1 MTVAYALALFLQ
13 FPATAQPPIDERVA
27 CAPMNAVAA
36 QAPAVGSSAVAS
48 PGRLMFG
55 PGEQVVV
62 SGGAA
67 QGLQAG
73 QDYFIRR
80 SVKNRFTPASK
91 DFTPN
96 SVHTTGWLRVVDVQ
110 GSMSVATITHA
121 CDAVFEGDYLE
132 PFVAPQ
138 TPGPANPAAQPDF
151 TNPGRIVLADERRQM
166 GYPGLLMLINRGSD
180 HGLQAARASPSS
192 VRASTVK
199 DRRSESG
206 RLRSCRS
213 PPKSQSCGL
222 TPSETR
228 CSWAIWPRFIASA
241 NSCL

>member
-1 MTVAYALALFLQ
+1 MTIAYAFALFLQ
-13 FPATAQPPIDERVA
+13 VPATAPPPIDERVA

-36 QAPAVGSSAVAS
+36 QAPAVRIVGGRVA
-48 PGRLMFG
+48 GRLMFG

-67 QGLQAG
+67 QGLQVG

-80 SVKNRFTPASK
+80 AVKDRFTPASK

-166 GYPGLLMLINRGSD
+166 GYPGLLMLVNRGSD
-180 HGLQAARASPSS
+180 HGLQGGQGVTIFRPSLNGEGPTQRIGTATVVSVYPQLSIVRIDTIRDAVFVGDLAAIHR
-192 VRASTVK
+192 V
-199 DRRSESG
+199 
-206 RLRSCRS
+206 
-213 PPKSQSCGL
+213 SQ
-222 TPSETR
+222 
-228 CSWAIWPRFIASA
+228 
-241 NSCL
+241 

>member
-27 CAPMNAVAA
+27 CAPMNAVVA
-36 QAPAVGSSAVAS
+36 QAPAVRILGGRVA
-48 PGRLMFG
+48 GRLMFG

-67 QGLQAG
+67 QGLQVG

-80 SVKNRFTPASK
+80 AVKDRFTPASK

-132 PFVAPQ
+132 PFVAPP

-166 GYPGLLMLINRGSD
+166 GYPGLLMLVNRGSD
-180 HGLQAARASPSS
+180 HGLQGGQGVTIFRPSLNGEGPAQRIGTATVVSVYPQLSIVRIDTIRDAVFVGDLAAIHR
-192 VRASTVK
+192 V
-199 DRRSESG
+199 
-206 RLRSCRS
+206 
-213 PPKSQSCGL
+213 SQ
-222 TPSETR
+222 
-228 CSWAIWPRFIASA
+228 
-241 NSCL
+241 